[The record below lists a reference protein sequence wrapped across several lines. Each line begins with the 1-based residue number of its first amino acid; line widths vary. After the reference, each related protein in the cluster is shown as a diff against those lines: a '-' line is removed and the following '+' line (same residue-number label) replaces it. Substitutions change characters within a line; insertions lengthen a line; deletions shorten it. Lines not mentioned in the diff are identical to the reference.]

1 MTPLP
6 DQVKPNGKR
15 ARVVLDL
22 HTGKPN
28 SHPVVDPEQRAK
40 EFKLLCQ
47 ARPNR
52 LPSLIPAIDA
62 MGIDLRLKETALK
75 ETAWL
80 VSQTN
85 ALATANILPAHLID
99 PALLRQV
106 SQLGQTLSTVPLMI
120 PAVRRQM
127 SQFDQTIAGLSS
139 LLSNQVADTL
149 KIVENLTLWIQELS
163 QSIQISFPPPNPL
176 VSDLIA
182 ALDRDPSAAERLAL
196 RIDWN
201 PNHWQRESI
210 KLKAR
215 VDGLSPKQ
223 VAKNALIQGVI
234 LALGWEKG
242 DELPVLIGPESA
254 WLYGDQQQLTTVSPM
269 QMPLRFF
276 WDWIKEEAIRA
287 AWQWLVGFPYAP
299 SVVLQTYPDD
309 DSDWQLFRFT

>member
-1 MTPLP
+1 
-6 DQVKPNGKR
+6 
-15 ARVVLDL
+15 
-22 HTGKPN
+22 
-28 SHPVVDPEQRAK
+28 
-40 EFKLLCQ
+40 
-47 ARPNR
+47 
-52 LPSLIPAIDA
+52 
-62 MGIDLRLKETALK
+62 
-75 ETAWL
+75 
-80 VSQTN
+80 
-85 ALATANILPAHLID
+85 
-99 PALLRQV
+99 
-106 SQLGQTLSTVPLMI
+106 MI

-242 DELPVLIGPESA
+242 DELPILIGP
-254 WLYGDQQQLTTVSPM
+254 
-269 QMPLRFF
+269 
-276 WDWIKEEAIRA
+276 
-287 AWQWLVGFPYAP
+287 
-299 SVVLQTYPDD
+299 
-309 DSDWQLFRFT
+309 